1 MRIIILMNLVL
12 MNSFQTLSLMKVNS
26 EQIIQKN
33 IDNIN
38 LDYKIFT
45 TQYDEVTKAEN
56 LENAR

>member
-1 MRIIILMNLVL
+1 MNKVQ
-12 MNSFQTLSLMKVNS
+12 NKSFKK
-26 EQIIQKN
+26 I

-56 LENAR
+56 LENADEATKT